1 MHILS
6 ASSQVIRCGAVS
18 VSVVPAT
25 SSEYVSVLTF
35 CSVIVAMTAPSE
47 EGDLSESVIKS
58 LTWGVVSREYE
69 DDAHLVETNG
79 VFTDHDASSVS
90 SNDFGPSPAVSDDKK
105 NRILR

>member
-1 MHILS
+1 M
-6 ASSQVIRCGAVS
+6 IRCGAVS

-35 CSVIVAMTAPSE
+35 CSVIVAMTAE

-69 DDAHLVETNG
+69 DDAHLIETNG
-79 VFTDHDASSVS
+79 VFSDHDASSVS
-90 SNDFGPSPAVSDDKK
+90 SNDVGFDALGPSTVSDDKK